1 VASALA
7 CHRIVTVLR
16 QGRCVFNARLIEGTG
31 TKGCAASPD
40 QGSSSMPPMLSD
52 PLFYAAAIP
61 AVFLVGLSKG
71 GFGGP
76 MALIGV
82 PLMSLAISPV
92 QAAAIFL
99 PILIVSDMIA
109 LWGWRGQASVKTLW
123 HLMPGGIAGVAIG
136 WMLASQVT
144 PDSIR
149 LLVGAIAIIF
159 VLRMATQALFQGGI
173 RTTGEN
179 ALAGTFWGAL
189 AGFTSFVAHAGAPPY
204 QVYALRL
211 GHSPA
216 VYAATNTVFFAVTNV
231 IKLVPYFMLG
241 QFDAANLSTSAV
253 LMPLAVGATW
263 AGIWLTKRVS
273 PKLFYPMMYVIVT
286 LVGLKLIAD
295 GLAAL

>member
-1 VASALA
+1 MML
-7 CHRIVTVLR
+7 
-16 QGRCVFNARLIEGTG
+16 
-31 TKGCAASPD
+31 
-40 QGSSSMPPMLSD
+40 PMLSD
-52 PLFYAAAIP
+52 PAFYAAALP

-82 PLMSLAISPV
+82 PLMSLAVSPV

-99 PILIVSDMIA
+99 PILIVSDAIA
-109 LWGWRGQASVKTLW
+109 LWGWRGRASMTTLW
-123 HLMPGGIAGVAIG
+123 HLLPGGIAGVGIG
-136 WMLASQVT
+136 WLLAAQVT

-149 LLVGAIAIIF
+149 LLVGGIAIAF
-159 VLRMATQALFQGGI
+159 VLRMATQKVFQGGI
-173 RTTGEN
+173 KTVGESR
-179 ALAGTFWGAL
+179 ASGAFWGAL

-204 QVYALRL
+204 QVYAMRL

-231 IKLVPYFMLG
+231 IKLAPYFALG
-241 QFDAANLSTSAV
+241 QFDASNLSTSVV
-253 LMPLAVGATW
+253 LMPLAIVATW
-263 AGIWLTKRVS
+263 LGVWLTKRVS
-273 PKLFYPMMYVIVT
+273 PQVFYPMMYVIVT